1 MASFSRLGVRMGW
14 CGSLLLLALVW
25 LPGRSIGQVW
35 EAARPFQE
43 AFDNGVELYRAE
55 KYAVAQAA
63 FAEALAHAEPGV
75 DLQRADAAYFHA
87 VCAARLGRADAI
99 FLLERFLDGYPE
111 SLRANTARFEIAKLY
126 YEQHGYQ
133 QAVAHFAQL
142 QRKAFTAD
150 VWAEIQFKKGY
161 AHLQLNEEEQAIP
174 LFAELKGG
182 TSYYAN
188 PAAYYYGHIAYSQG
202 HDATALAEFER
213 LKDDPT
219 FAPIVPYYIAQI
231 YYRLGRYREVVDYV
245 TPMLPNMSSKRKL
258 EMQRVMSASYLALD
272 EPQKALPYMEN
283 FLAES
288 PQLARDDHYLAGILY
303 QETGRCDLA
312 VEHLEKAVTVAD
324 SISQNAN
331 YHLGYCYLQL
341 GDSVG
346 ARRALE
352 LAASVNFN
360 PTITEDALFNFAKLT
375 MEQRVNPFA
384 DAVDAFARYIEEY
397 PSSPRIDQAYTYL
410 GMAFSATRKY
420 QRALEV
426 LECVKMPT
434 ATTRNAL
441 QRASYYR
448 GIELFQNLKYQEAI
462 ERFDYALKTPGMDP
476 TLYAKALYWKAE
488 AHYKLEQYAVAAKYY
503 QDFLKAGGAFSRPE
517 YPLASY
523 NLGYCYFKMR
533 NYPQAITWFRQFRGM
548 LKDSDPQLL
557 TDAYARVGD
566 SYYIQRQYW
575 PAIEFYDKAA
585 KANGPGADYA
595 LYQQG
600 FSLGL
605 VDRPEKKIGVLGQM
619 AARYPQSLYC
629 GQADFEIAQ
638 TYQQMDQ
645 LQPAIEYYN
654 RVINNYPGSQ
664 WVPQALVQVG
674 LAQYALNN
682 YDEAIQ
688 SFERVIKEYS
698 GTPPMHEALA
708 ALERVYNAKGDVKPY
723 LAYLE
728 QIGQS
733 ERVSA
738 PQRDSLI
745 FSAAE
750 NQYMLGDCEKAQAS
764 LREYLAA
771 YPEGAYSLTA
781 NYYLADCLLRHHD
794 TAQAIAPLEAIVAKA
809 PNARVEEALGR
820 LAESYEYANRWS
832 DAYSTLQKL
841 EQVTTSP
848 KVLRESRR
856 ARLRVAIALED
867 NERIVQSAKDL
878 ASTDALSPELMLFAR
893 YNLGKAL
900 LAQGKL
906 DEAYAAYALIGKN
919 TGSATGAEARYRMVE
934 ILAKQ
939 GQWTRVQE
947 ETLAFAKLNTPHQY
961 WLAKAFI
968 LLAKSYEKQGDTYQA
983 QATLK
988 SVVDN
993 YLDKKDGVVDE
1004 ARRELE
1010 RVLQRVA
1017 SPTTPASSDTIQFKF
1032 QN

>member
-1 MASFSRLGVRMGW
+1 
-14 CGSLLLLALVW
+14 
-25 LPGRSIGQVW
+25 
-35 EAARPFQE
+35 
-43 AFDNGVELYRAE
+43 
-55 KYAVAQAA
+55 
-63 FAEALAHAEPGV
+63 
-75 DLQRADAAYFHA
+75 
-87 VCAARLGRADAI
+87 
-99 FLLERFLDGYPE
+99 
-111 SLRANTARFEIAKLY
+111 
-126 YEQHGYQ
+126 
-133 QAVAHFAQL
+133 
-142 QRKAFTAD
+142 
-150 VWAEIQFKKGY
+150 
-161 AHLQLNEEEQAIP
+161 
-174 LFAELKGG
+174 
-182 TSYYAN
+182 
-188 PAAYYYGHIAYSQG
+188 
-202 HDATALAEFER
+202 
-213 LKDDPT
+213 
-219 FAPIVPYYIAQI
+219 
-231 YYRLGRYREVVDYV
+231 
-245 TPMLPNMSSKRKL
+245 
-258 EMQRVMSASYLALD
+258 
-272 EPQKALPYMEN
+272 
-283 FLAES
+283 
-288 PQLARDDHYLAGILY
+288 
-303 QETGRCDLA
+303 
-312 VEHLEKAVTVAD
+312 
-324 SISQNAN
+324 
-331 YHLGYCYLQL
+331 
-341 GDSVG
+341 
-346 ARRALE
+346 
-352 LAASVNFN
+352 
-360 PTITEDALFNFAKLT
+360 
-375 MEQRVNPFA
+375 
-384 DAVDAFARYIEEY
+384 
-397 PSSPRIDQAYTYL
+397 
-410 GMAFSATRKY
+410 
-420 QRALEV
+420 
-426 LECVKMPT
+426 
-434 ATTRNAL
+434 
-441 QRASYYR
+441 
-448 GIELFQNLKYQEAI
+448 
-462 ERFDYALKTPGMDP
+462 
-476 TLYAKALYWKAE
+476 
-488 AHYKLEQYAVAAKYY
+488 
-503 QDFLKAGGAFSRPE
+503 
-517 YPLASY
+517 
-523 NLGYCYFKMR
+523 
-533 NYPQAITWFRQFRGM
+533 
-548 LKDSDPQLL
+548 
-557 TDAYARVGD
+557 
-566 SYYIQRQYW
+566 
-575 PAIEFYDKAA
+575 
-585 KANGPGADYA
+585 
-595 LYQQG
+595 
-600 FSLGL
+600 
-605 VDRPEKKIGVLGQM
+605 M

-654 RVINNYPGSQ
+654 RVISNFPSSQ

-688 SFERVIKEYS
+688 SFERVIREYS

-750 NQYMLGDCEKAQAS
+750 NQYMLGDCKKAQAS
-764 LREYLAA
+764 LREYLDA

-781 NYYLADCLLRHHD
+781 NYYLADCLLRNHD

-809 PNARVEEALGR
+809 PNARVEEALAR

-856 ARLRVAIALED
+856 ASLRAAIALAD

-939 GQWTRVQE
+939 GQWMRVQE

-983 QATLK
+983 QATLQ

-1017 SPTTPASSDTIQFKF
+1017 APTTPASSDTIQFKF